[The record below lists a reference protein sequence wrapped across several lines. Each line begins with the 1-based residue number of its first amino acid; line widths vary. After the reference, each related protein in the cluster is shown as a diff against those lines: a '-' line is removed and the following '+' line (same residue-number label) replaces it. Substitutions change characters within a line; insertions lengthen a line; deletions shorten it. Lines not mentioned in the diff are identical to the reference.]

1 MNIKLR
7 KLGAVLV
14 VAVLTAAGCGGSS
27 GGGDSVS
34 PPPTTTPPPPTTPPP
49 SGGIIRTGVAVGAG
63 PITGFGSIIVNG
75 ITYDTSSATFTRDD
89 NPSSQEDFKVGE
101 TVIVKGTIE
110 DDNTGAVAET
120 VELDEI
126 VEGPVSS
133 INEFGVLTVLGQ
145 AVTISLDTAVDD
157 SCPASL
163 DDPGIAAVEVYGTVD
178 GNGSIAATR
187 IECKTALEVDE
198 YEVNGTVSNL
208 NAGNFTFS
216 INGLQVDYSSAV
228 IDDNFPGGTSAI
240 SDGDPVEVK
249 GLPANFDDGVT
260 PPVLGA
266 SKVEYKGGVLAGNEG
281 DHYEVEGFISDFV
294 SATQFNVRVGSLV
307 IAVTTTDSTVYE
319 GGTSADLGNNLKVE
333 VEGDLN
339 SSDQLQATKIE
350 IKTSTNVRVVGLV
363 DSVSTANSTITILGI
378 TVNTATTTTQFED
391 KSDARTEPFGIGDVS
406 VGNYI
411 EARGQELPE
420 GQITA
425 FRIERDDPDPDT
437 ELRGFTEPAS
447 IVTDSGA
454 SDYRDS
460 FRVLG
465 VTIDMSSVE
474 VYRDTNDLAI
484 SADQFWSVIEIEA
497 AGGNGYLVDIK
508 GAEQTDG
515 TTLLAQEVELEME

>member
-1 MNIKLR
+1 MIIQLR
-7 KLGAVLV
+7 KLGAVLI

-34 PPPTTTPPPPTTPPP
+34 PPPPTTPPPPP

-75 ITYDTSSATFTRDD
+75 ITYDTSGAIFTRDD
-89 NPSSQEDFKVGE
+89 NPSSQDDFKVGE

-178 GNGSIAATR
+178 GNGTIAATR

-216 INGLQVDYSSAV
+216 INGLQVNYSSATV
-228 IDDNFPGGTSAI
+228 DDNFPGGQI
-240 SDGDPVEVK
+240 SEGDPVEVK

-260 PPVLGA
+260 PPVMGA

-319 GGTSADLGNNLKVE
+319 GGSSADLGNNLKVE

-363 DSVSTANSTITILGI
+363 DSVSTANSTITILNI

-391 KSDARTEPFGIGDVS
+391 KSDARIEPFGIGDIS
-406 VGNYI
+406 VGDYI

-420 GQITA
+420 GEITA
-425 FRIERDDPDPDT
+425 FRVERDDADPDT
-437 ELRGFTEPAS
+437 ELRGFVDPNS
-447 IVTDSGA
+447 VVTDSGA
-454 SDYRDS
+454 AGYRES
-460 FRVLG
+460 FVVLD

-484 SADQFWSVIEIEA
+484 SADEFWSVIEVEA

-508 GAEQTDG
+508 GAEQADG
-515 TTLLAQEVELEME
+515 TTLLAQEAQLEME

>member
-1 MNIKLR
+1 MIIQLR
-7 KLGAVLV
+7 KLGAVLI
-14 VAVLTAAGCGGSS
+14 VAAFTVAGCGGSS

-34 PPPTTTPPPPTTPPP
+34 PPPPTTPPPPP

-75 ITYDTSSATFTRDD
+75 ITYDTSGAIFTRDD
-89 NPSSQEDFKVGE
+89 NPSSQDDFKVGE

-178 GNGSIAATR
+178 GNGTIAATR

-216 INGLQVDYSSAV
+216 INGLQVNYSSATV
-228 IDDNFPGGTSAI
+228 DDNFPGGQI
-240 SDGDPVEVK
+240 SEGDPVEVK

-260 PPVLGA
+260 PPVMGA

-319 GGTSADLGNNLKVE
+319 GGSSADLGNNLKVE

-363 DSVSTANSTITILGI
+363 DSVSTANSTITILNI

-391 KSDARTEPFGIGDVS
+391 KSDARIEPFGIGDIS
-406 VGNYI
+406 VGDYI

-420 GQITA
+420 GEITA
-425 FRIERDDPDPDT
+425 FRVERDDPDPDT
-437 ELRGFTEPAS
+437 ELRGFVDPNS
-447 IVTDSGA
+447 VVTDSGA
-454 SDYRDS
+454 AGYRES
-460 FRVLG
+460 FVVLD

-484 SADQFWSVIEIEA
+484 SADEFWSVIEVEA

-508 GAEQTDG
+508 GAEQADG
-515 TTLLAQEVELEME
+515 TTLLAQEAQLEME

>member
-1 MNIKLR
+1 MNIQLR
-7 KLGAVLV
+7 KLGAVLI
-14 VAVLTAAGCGGSS
+14 VAVMTAAGCGGSS

-34 PPPTTTPPPPTTPPP
+34 PPPPTTPPPPP

-75 ITYDTSSATFTRDD
+75 ITYNTDGATFTRDD

-101 TVIVKGTIE
+101 TVIVKGTID
-110 DDNTGAVAET
+110 DDNTNAVAQT

-145 AVTISLDTAVDD
+145 PVTISLDTAVDD

-163 DDPGIAAVEVYGTVD
+163 DDPGIAAVEVYGTVVD
-178 GNGSIAATR
+178 GNGTIAATR

-198 YEVNGTVSNL
+198 YEINGTVRNL

-216 INGLQVDYSSAV
+216 INGLQVNYSSATV
-228 IDDNFPGGTSAI
+228 DDNFPGGQI
-240 SDGDPVEVK
+240 SEGDPVEVK

-260 PPVLGA
+260 PPVMGA
-266 SKVEYKGGVLAGNEG
+266 SKVEYKGGILAGNEG

-319 GGTSADLGNNLKVE
+319 GGSSADLGNNLKIE

-363 DSVSTANSTITILGI
+363 DSVSTANSTITILSI

-391 KSDARTEPFGIGDVS
+391 KSDARIEPFGIGDVS
-406 VGNYI
+406 VGDYI
-411 EARGQELPE
+411 EARGQELPAGE
-420 GQITA
+420 ITA
-425 FRIERDDPDPDT
+425 FRVERDDPDPDT
-437 ELRGFTEPAS
+437 ELRGFVDPDS
-447 IVTDSGA
+447 VVTNSGEA
-454 SDYRDS
+454 GYRES
-460 FRVLG
+460 FRVFD

-474 VYRDTNDLAI
+474 VYRDPNDLAI
-484 SADQFWSVIEIEA
+484 SADEFWSVIEIEA

-508 GAEQTDG
+508 GAEQADG
-515 TTLLAQEVELEME
+515 TTLLAQEAQLEME

>member
-1 MNIKLR
+1 MIIQLR
-7 KLGAVLV
+7 KLGAVLI

-34 PPPTTTPPPPTTPPP
+34 PPPPTTPPPPP

-75 ITYDTSSATFTRDD
+75 ITYDTSGAIFTRDD
-89 NPSSQEDFKVGE
+89 NPSSQDEFKVGE

-208 NAGNFTFS
+208 NAGSFTFS
-216 INGLQVDYSSAV
+216 INGLQVNYSSATV
-228 IDDNFPGGTSAI
+228 DDNFPGGQI
-240 SDGDPVEVK
+240 SEGDPVEVK

-260 PPVLGA
+260 PPVMGA

-294 SATQFNVRVGSLV
+294 SAAQFNVRVGSLV

-319 GGTSADLGNNLKVE
+319 GGSSADLGNNLKVE

-363 DSVSTANSTITILGI
+363 DSVSTANSTITILNI

-391 KSDARTEPFGIGDVS
+391 KSDARIEPFGIGDVS
-406 VGNYI
+406 VGDYI

-420 GQITA
+420 GEITA
-425 FRIERDDPDPDT
+425 FRVERDDPDPDT
-437 ELRGFTEPAS
+437 ELRGFVDPNSVVTEPG
-447 IVTDSGA
+447 TTG
-454 SDYRDS
+454 YRES
-460 FRVLG
+460 FVVLD

-484 SADQFWSVIEIEA
+484 SADEFWSVIEIEA

-508 GAEQTDG
+508 GAEQADG
-515 TTLLAQEVELEME
+515 KTLLAQEVELEME

>member
-1 MNIKLR
+1 MIIQLR
-7 KLGAVLV
+7 KLGAVLI

-34 PPPTTTPPPPTTPPP
+34 PPPPTTPPPPP

-75 ITYDTSSATFTRDD
+75 ITYDTSGAIFTRDD
-89 NPSSQEDFKVGE
+89 NPSSQDDFKVGE

-178 GNGSIAATR
+178 GNGTIAATR

-216 INGLQVDYSSAV
+216 INGLQVNYSSATV
-228 IDDNFPGGTSAI
+228 DDNFPGGQI
-240 SDGDPVEVK
+240 SEGDPVEVK

-260 PPVLGA
+260 PPVMGA

-319 GGTSADLGNNLKVE
+319 GGSSADLGNNLKVE

-378 TVNTATTTTQFED
+378 TVNT
-391 KSDARTEPFGIGDVS
+391 DARIEPFGIGDVS
-406 VGNYI
+406 VGDYI

-508 GAEQTDG
+508 GAEQSDG